1 MLNCSLCLLHY
12 KLVKKTNRLKE
23 NEVKFY
29 PQPVKLG
36 VKQTKDLAKE
46 IAGRCSLTR
55 GDVLNVLSN
64 LSEVINKWLV
74 AGYHVKLDNLG
85 TLRLTFR
92 SEGSATAEE
101 CDARLV
107 KYVRVR
113 LLGDMDLRE
122 ELQKNVKFEKV
133 SKIKV

>member
-36 VKQTKDLAKE
+36 VKGTKDLTKE

-101 CDARLV
+101 CDASLV

-122 ELQKNVKFEKV
+122 ELQKNVTFEKV